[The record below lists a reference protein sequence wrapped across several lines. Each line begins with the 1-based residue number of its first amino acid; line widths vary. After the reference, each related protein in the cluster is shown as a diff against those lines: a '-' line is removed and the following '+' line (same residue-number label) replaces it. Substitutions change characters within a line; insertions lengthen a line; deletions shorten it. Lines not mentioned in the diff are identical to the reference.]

1 MATYRIWHS
10 EIVGRAKEGSN
21 PLQIRNENDEVLS
34 GKKSL
39 KVILDSNF
47 LFIPSQFTI
56 DIFEELGNV
65 LNRSFE
71 PILLSPTITE
81 LQRVSESRSQK
92 LQKHVTIAL
101 KLAAK
106 CRRINVEKDPKES
119 YDDLILRVASKEKWC
134 VATNDRTLRRRLR
147 KENVP
152 VIYLR
157 QKTHLTVEGEI

>member
-1 MATYRIWHS
+1 
-10 EIVGRAKEGSN
+10 
-21 PLQIRNENDEVLS
+21 LS
-34 GKKSL
+34 DKKPL

-56 DIFEELGNV
+56 DIFEELGRV

-81 LQRVSESRSQK
+81 LQRVSKSKSPK
-92 LQKHVTIAL
+92 LQKQATIAL
-101 KLAAK
+101 KLTGR
-106 CRRINVEKDPKES
+106 CRRINVEKDPRES

-134 VATNDRTLRRRLR
+134 VATNDRILRRRLR

-157 QKTHLTVEGEI
+157 QKSHLIAEGNV